1 MTLARVF
8 RSKDFTRGFDAYR
21 ESWWRWSC
29 SVPACLKAQ
38 EKPGSEEEVETCVRL
53 LAQQD
58 DRLDLPDLNGRTA
71 LHLASMLR
79 EEWSTIRS

>member
-1 MTLARVF
+1 M
-8 RSKDFTRGFDAYR
+8 
-21 ESWWRWSC
+21 
-29 SVPACLKAQ
+29 KAQ
-38 EKPGSEEEVETCVRL
+38 EKPGSEEEVETCVRM

-79 EEWSTIRS
+79 EEWSNTIRS